1 MTQEGKSRICSLLNL
16 ERKNLKRISF
26 VKKASAGNATQVIGW
41 FCSKSGQREALYS
54 WENLHSKRWMD
65 LIKMWQGSCVEFYYN
80 VQLVIVV
87 HSPRDW
93 QRHLGVVAYDLFIFN
108 NNIQTT
114 VLFFVYF
121 FPGWQLLCG
130 NCETIQKHVLQFL
143 IYINIMAFSLII
155 LSVNPLGMQ
164 FQLIWSIRITSR
176 FFFMLYWIS
185 SSPFLSR
192 LEHFV
197 FTP

>member
-87 HSPRDW
+87 SW
-93 QRHLGVVAYDLFIFN
+93 CCSLWFIHF
-108 NNIQTT
+108 QQQHPDYSF
-114 VLFFVYF
+114 VFCLFFPWLTTFMWKLWDHSKTCITVS
-121 FPGWQLLCG
+121 
-130 NCETIQKHVLQFL
+130 
-143 IYINIMAFSLII
+143 NIHQYNGIFTHYPFS
-155 LSVNPLGMQ
+155 
-164 FQLIWSIRITSR
+164 
-176 FFFMLYWIS
+176 
-185 SSPFLSR
+185 
-192 LEHFV
+192 
-197 FTP
+197 